1 MLGVEVDSEINI
13 SSSEVREAWRKRM
26 MDAGTK
32 GFAVS
37 QERVPEDR
45 GTLRQSGFQP
55 EWRGDKLVYGYAG
68 VPHAAPME
76 YGTDPGHTPP
86 VKPLM
91 EWAQRIGKDPGFGAY
106 VATEVIPEQ
115 GVQAQPYLRP
125 SAEAVRDFLNTHSLE
140 DYL

>member
-55 EWRGDKLVYGYAG
+55 EWRGDKLVYGYT
-68 VPHAAPME
+68 APYARPIE
-76 YGTDPGHTPP
+76 EGTGSFEPP
-86 VKPLM
+86 TKPLM
-91 EWAQRIGKDPGFGAY
+91 EWAERIGKDPGFGY
-106 VATEVIPEQ
+106 WVARHKIPEE
-115 GVQAQPYLRP
+115 GIDAQPYLAP
-125 SAEAVRDFLNTHSLE
+125 SAEAARSFLNTHPLQ

>member
-1 MLGVEVDSEINI
+1 MLGVEVDSEIKI
-13 SSSEVREAWRKRM
+13 PSGEVREAWRKRL

-55 EWRGDKLVYGYAG
+55 EWRGDKLVYGYTA
-68 VPHAAPME
+68 PYAASQE
-76 YGTDPGHTPP
+76 FGTNPGHTPP
-86 VKPLM
+86 IQPLM
-91 EWAQRIGKDPGFGAY
+91 EWASRIGKDPGFGAY

-115 GVQAQPYLRP
+115 GVQASPYLRP